1 MKSVVSRKL
10 RLPLLSCLAVILLL
24 VPLASASAAATF
36 NNWTSSGPFPAPT
49 KALVTAFAIA
59 PTTPVATIYI
69 GLDGGGIYT
78 MSEGGSSWS
87 AVNSGLKNRQVQAL
101 AVDPLYRSVLYAGT
115 KGGMFKTS
123 DGGISWNELS
133 SGLTSKDVRGVAI
146 DPQSPATVYAA
157 TGAGV
162 YKSFDNGTNWAEMI
176 SGLASL
182 NVRAILIDPAVL
194 IDPAAPRR
202 LYAATDAGVCLSTDS
217 GVTWTT
223 ANTGPGNTD
232 FLSLAYAATT
242 PGATIFAGTNGG
254 GIFTSTDNGASWT
267 ADNPDG
273 TLATLAVNAI
283 LIDKVSA
290 PPLAYAGTGN
300 GLYKQE
306 LNPGNWSPWTAAGTG
321 MAAPTTVHALA
332 YNTAS
337 PSALYAGTDLG
348 AYRSSSD
355 SAGLWSA
362 LSTGLRQGRALAVK
376 PKNSTVMVA
385 GFGAGG
391 IYRSSDSGVTWTASS
406 GLASRLFVT
415 ALLYDP
421 SGSPVYA
428 AAGSGVFKSSDDGVT
443 WTDISASLAN
453 TDVRSLALVSGSN
466 LHAGTAQG
474 IFVLDGTGHWAA
486 YGTDQPSNSDVTSLA
501 FKGSFL
507 FAGSNGGGV
516 FRSNGGEPWT
526 QVIAGL
532 TNTIVSSLAV
542 DATNV
547 YLGTADGV
555 FRSANNGDSWN
566 AVNSGITNLGIASLA
581 VSTGAAPF
589 LTAGTN
595 GGGVFFSSN
604 GGDVWIPMLSDL
616 TVKAPPASAT
626 AVTASAV
633 KVFAA
638 TAGGKIFSLNLSPV
652 CSVITPDAPLSTSPY
667 DFGIN
672 NVSVTKSAIFTL
684 RNSGTLHLTVSSL
697 VLDGT
702 DIQQFAIAR
711 GGSRECNLSALPIR
725 IEAGDYCTISV
736 NFTPLAA
743 GVRTASLAIYSD
755 SQPITAYLT
764 GEGGFPPAATITSPV
779 TGASTKNPVLI
790 AGTAVDKIQST
801 GLNGSGT
808 TLTKVEISADGGLT
822 WHDATRNVSLNS
834 WTQWSYNWT
843 SSPLPANGPYSI
855 TARATDSNGLVQT
868 ALSTISITV
877 DNTPPVTTITSK
889 PILLDNSSSGSFAFS
904 IDKAGSSSL
913 CQIDSRVPV
922 SCATPFNYS
931 NLSDGSHSFSV
942 QSTDTVGNLENPAQS
957 YTWVIDTTTPAA
969 GISAA
974 PALFTQ
980 SSSAS
985 FSFSASEANSTF
997 TCTID
1002 GAASPCVS
1010 PKSYTNLPDGGHSFT
1025 VRATDPAGN
1034 TAATAP
1040 GSQSYSWTVDK
1051 NDRPFSTMSA
1061 QLTPLSGAS
1070 YLLSGTATDGVSGVN
1085 GVNVSVINGATGAAS
1100 DAAVTPAQS
1109 WSSWHYLWN
1118 LPVNGSY
1125 TIQVLAADKAGN
1137 QQLNPVSANL
1147 IVANPVPVIQMVSP
1161 AGDSLIGGSPPR
1173 VIAGT
1178 AQAAAGGLAL
1188 QKVQVAV
1195 FPAATPPATPGWID
1209 VNGTA
1214 NWSYS
1219 WQFPADGVYTIQARA
1234 LDMATGLSG
1243 AVVGNVSQLASRN
1256 VTIDT
1261 APPTSAITP
1270 LANPYLNGVRI
1281 SLAGTAN
1288 DPAPGTG
1295 VQQVAISVT
1304 NDAGQTTS
1312 GAAIYNSLAKT
1323 WSYTSGTLPDGVYAV
1338 QAVAIDNAGNR
1349 QAIPA
1354 AVTVTLDTTPPVSSI
1369 TGKPELVSRLSSTS
1383 FSFTASEAAA
1393 FTCTLDGIS
1402 APCVCTTATPN
1413 SCSQSYSGLADGVHS
1428 FSVLARD
1435 RAGIAEMTAKSYG
1448 WRVDLIPPRVIRTTP
1463 ANGTTRLSVAAAT
1476 LTAVFSEDLDPATVT
1491 GASFYLDHGA
1501 TGTVAYDPAT
1511 RTATFIPDVPLAYTT
1526 TYTATIGTRIADAAG
1541 NSLAANYSWTFAT
1554 APDGD
1559 LNLDGK
1565 VDISDALLCLQMAV
1579 GLVTPTEQQ
1588 LRQGDVAPFKSGRPF
1603 SDGKIDASDALIIL
1617 SKVVG
1622 TIHW

>member
-10 RLPLLSCLAVILLL
+10 RLPLPSCLAVILLL
-24 VPLASASAAATF
+24 MPLASASAAATF

-49 KALVTAFAIA
+49 KALVTALAVA
-59 PTTPVATIYI
+59 PTTPATIYS
-69 GLDGGGIYT
+69 GSDGGGIYT

-87 AVNSGLKNRQVQAL
+87 AVNSGMKSRQVQAL
-101 AVDPLYRSVLYAGT
+101 AVHPLDPSILYAGT
-115 KGGMFKTS
+115 KVGMFKTS
-123 DGGISWNELS
+123 DGGISWNELT

-162 YKSFDNGTNWAEMI
+162 YKSVNNGSIWADMN

-182 NVRAILIDPAVL
+182 NVRALL
-194 IDPAAPRR
+194 IDPAAPTR
-202 LYAATDAGVCLSTDS
+202 LYAATGAGVCLSTDS
-217 GVTWTT
+217 GATWAT
-223 ANTGPGNTD
+223 ANTGLGNTD
-232 FLSLAYAATT
+232 VLSLAYAATT
-242 PGATIFAGTNGG
+242 PEATIFAGTNGG
-254 GIFTSTDNGASWT
+254 GVFTSADNGANWT
-267 ADNPDG
+267 ADNPGG
-273 TLATLAVNAI
+273 TLANPAVNAI
-283 LIDKVSA
+283 LIDNTSG
-290 PPLAYAGTGN
+290 PTTYAGTGN
-300 GLYKQE
+300 GIYKQQYS
-306 LNPGNWSPWTAAGTG
+306 GTWSPWTAAGTG

-332 YNTAS
+332 YNPAS
-337 PSALYAGTDLG
+337 PATVYAGSDLG
-348 AYRSSSD
+348 AYRSSN
-355 SAGLWSA
+355 SAGLWSV

-376 PKNSTVMVA
+376 PTDPTVMVA

-391 IYRSSDSGVTWTASS
+391 IYRSINGGDSWTAAIDE
-406 GLASRLFVT
+406 LATRLFVT

-421 SGSPVYA
+421 SGSTVYA
-428 AAGSGVFKSSDDGVT
+428 ASGCGVFKSSDDGVT

-474 IFVLDGTGHWAA
+474 IFVWDGTGTWAA
-486 YGTDQPSNSDVTSLA
+486 YGAGQPSNSDVTSLA
-501 FKGSFL
+501 FKGASL

-516 FRSNGGEPWT
+516 FRSDGGGAWT
-526 QVIAGL
+526 QVNAAL
-532 TNTIVSSLAV
+532 TNTVVSSLAV

-547 YLGTADGV
+547 YLGTAAGV
-555 FRSANNGDSWN
+555 FRSADSGNSWN
-566 AVNSGITNLGIASLA
+566 AVNSGITNLGIKSLA
-581 VSTGAAPF
+581 VSTGAAAF

-604 GGDVWIPMLSDL
+604 GGDVWTPMNAGLSDL
-616 TVKAPPASAT
+616 TVKALTASAT
-626 AVTASAV
+626 TK

-638 TAGGKIFSLNLSPV
+638 TAGGKIFSLNVSPV
-652 CSVITPDAPLSTSPY
+652 CSVTPVAPLSSPY

-672 NVSVTKSAIFTL
+672 HVPVTKSAIFTL
-684 RNSGTLHLTVSSL
+684 QNSGTLQLTVSSL
-697 VLDGT
+697 ELGGT
-702 DIQQFAIAR
+702 DRTQFAIAQ
-711 GGSRECNLSALPIR
+711 GGSRECDLSALPIH

-764 GEGGFPPAATITSPV
+764 GKGGFPPAATITSPA
-779 TGASTKNPVLI
+779 TGASTRNPALI
-790 AGTAVDKIQST
+790 AGTAVDMVQST

-822 WHDATRNVSLNS
+822 WHDATRNASS

-877 DNTPPVTTITSK
+877 DNTPPVTTITAK
-889 PILLDNSSSGSFAFS
+889 PNLLDNSSSGSFGFS

-913 CQIDSRVPV
+913 CQIDSRVQV
-922 SCATPFNYS
+922 SCATAFNYS
-931 NLSDGSHSFSV
+931 NLSDGSHNFSV
-942 QSTDTVGNLENPAQS
+942 KSTDTVGNLENPAKS
-957 YTWVIDTTTPAA
+957 YAWVIDTTPPAA
-969 GISAA
+969 SISST

-1061 QLTPLSGAS
+1061 QLTPLSGAN

-1085 GVNVSVINGATGAAS
+1085 SVNVSVINGATGAAS

-1125 TIQVLAADKAGN
+1125 TIQVLAVDKAGN

-1161 AGDSLIGGSPPR
+1161 AGDSLIGGSTPR

-1188 QKVQVAV
+1188 QKVQVVV
-1195 FPAATPPATPGWID
+1195 FPAATPPATPSWID
-1209 VNGTA
+1209 VNGTT

-1219 WQFPADGVYTIQARA
+1219 WQFPTDGVYTIQARA
-1234 LDMATGLSG
+1234 LDMAPGLNG

-1312 GAAIYNSLAKT
+1312 GAANYNSLAKT

-1354 AVTVTLDTTPPVSSI
+1354 ATAVTLDTTPPVSSI

-1393 FTCTLDGIS
+1393 FTCTLDGIT

-1435 RAGIAEMTAKSYG
+1435 RAGIAEITAKSYG
-1448 WRVDLIPPRVIRTTP
+1448 WRVDLIPPSVIRTTP

-1476 LTAVFSEDLDPATVT
+1476 LTAVFSEDIDPATVT

-1511 RTATFIPDVPLAYTT
+1511 RTATFTPDVPLAYTT
-1526 TYTATIGTRIADAAG
+1526 TYTATIGTRIADPAG

-1559 LNLDGK
+1559 VNLDGR

-1579 GLVTPTEQQ
+1579 GLVTPSEQQ
-1588 LRQGDVAPFKSGRPF
+1588 LRQGDVAPFKSGKPF